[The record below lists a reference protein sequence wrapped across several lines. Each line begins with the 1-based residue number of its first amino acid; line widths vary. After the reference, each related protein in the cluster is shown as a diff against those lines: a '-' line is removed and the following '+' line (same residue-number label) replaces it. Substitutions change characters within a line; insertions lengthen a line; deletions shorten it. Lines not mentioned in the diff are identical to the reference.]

1 MSAGATAPRRIL
13 IDTDPGVDDAL
24 ALLLAFASPEL
35 QVEAITT
42 VAGNVGLELATRN
55 ALLTLDVARL
65 KNPPPVVRGAGK
77 PLERE
82 AVDAAHVHG
91 EDGLGGMASSYG
103 APSRPACQ
111 GAAVDC
117 ILETVARHPGE
128 VTIVALGPLTNVAQA
143 LLADPKT
150 MALAERIVVMG
161 GALDVP
167 GNAGPHAEFNF
178 FVDPEAAQIV
188 LRSRLPVTLVGL
200 DVTRQAVV
208 SQQELVERARMSSN
222 PGATFAERIT
232 RKYFDVRKAA
242 SGPRG
247 VFSAR

>member
-1 MSAGATAPRRIL
+1 MSAGSMTPRRVL

-35 QVEAITT
+35 HVEAITT
-42 VAGNVGLELATRN
+42 VAGNVGLEPATRN
-55 ALLTLDVARL
+55 ALLTLDVARVQ
-65 KNPPPVVRGAGK
+65 NPPTVVRGAYK

-91 EDGLGGMASSYG
+91 EDGLGGMASAYG
-103 APSRPACQ
+103 EPSRGAAP

-117 ILETVARHPGE
+117 ILETIARQPGE
-128 VTIVALGPLTNVAQA
+128 VTVIALGPLTNLAQA
-143 LLADPKT
+143 LLADPKA

-178 FVDPEAAQIV
+178 FVDPEAARIV
-188 LRSRLPVTLVGL
+188 LRSGLPVTLVGL
-200 DVTRQAVV
+200 DVTRLAVLN
-208 SQQELVERARMSSN
+208 QQGSSSECAPRTSPPPRSPNRSRATILRS
-222 PGATFAERIT
+222 AT
-232 RKYFDVRKAA
+232 
-242 SGPRG
+242 G
-247 VFSAR
+247 